1 MENAVSFHGRLT
13 LMKGGWPVKH
23 RSKCPKPAAGGAQWA
38 DFATNNRGSSY
49 KLHIFI
55 EWSRPGAA
63 LPTSEASPHAAKAAA
78 ASGAME
84 LTEKISGISIR
95 THQSSGEEIPRAGAC
110 AKLWNGDVPGF
121 SLGTLDSRRTSP
133 WGEEQ
138 RHLHPSV

>member
-1 MENAVSFHGRLT
+1 ME
-13 LMKGGWPVKH
+13 GGGLVKH
-23 RSKCPKPAAGGAQWA
+23 RSKCSKPAVGGAQWA

-95 THQSSGEEIPRAGAC
+95 THQSSGEEVARAGAF
-110 AKLWNGDVPGF
+110 AKPWNGDGQGV
-121 SLGTLDSRRTSP
+121 S
-133 WGEEQ
+133 
-138 RHLHPSV
+138 